1 MQDQMLVTTLMRVE
15 VLSKNK
21 FSYMKKIFLLLF
33 CLLSFGLSPAPA
45 QAQGFAAELNKQTQ
59 AAAGS
64 NGADL
69 GEAADPRTVVARVI
83 QVFLQTLG
91 ILLIIYIIYGGTL
104 IFLSGGSEDKVNE
117 GKTVIRRAVIGMI
130 VIMTSY
136 SITIYVSSLV
146 QNSDPCA
153 PDANGDINCATVSPD
168 RSKYNQKSVERDTPL
183 IYDCKMLPDGTCDL
197 QN

>member
-1 MQDQMLVTTLMRVE
+1 MLKMITVDQVV
-15 VLSKNK
+15 VLSKTK
-21 FSYMKKIFLLLF
+21 FSSMKKIFLLLF
-33 CLLSFGLSPAPA
+33 CILSFVPSPLPL

-64 NGADL
+64 NGANL
-69 GEAADPRTVVARVI
+69 GEAQDPRAIVARVI
-83 QVFLQTLG
+83 QIFLQTLG
-91 ILLIIYIIYGGTL
+91 ILLIVYILYGGTL
-104 IFLSGGSEDKVNE
+104 IFLSGGSEDKVSE

-136 SITIYVSSLV
+136 SITIYVSSII

-168 RSKYNQKSVERDTPL
+168 RTKYNQKSVERDTPL